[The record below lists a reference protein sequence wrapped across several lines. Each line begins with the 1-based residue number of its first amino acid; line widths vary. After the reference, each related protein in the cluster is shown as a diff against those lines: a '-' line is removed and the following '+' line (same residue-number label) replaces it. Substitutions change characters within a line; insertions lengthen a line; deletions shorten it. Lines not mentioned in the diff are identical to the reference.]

1 MLEAMNKGLSITV
14 QKMIEDLVLQGK
26 LQGGDKLNEVE
37 LADMFGTSRGPVRE
51 ACKGLV
57 QAGLLVAVPNRGV
70 FVRKINVREALE
82 VYDIRA
88 FLDQLIGQLAGSN
101 SSDQQIEELSEIHV
115 QMDKA
120 VRTDDFKTYYPA
132 NLRFHEKLLEMTGN
146 NRLTK
151 LYLSLVNELH
161 LFRRKGLIQQGSM
174 SVSNAEHAL
183 ILNFI
188 RARDPVKA
196 GLAMRNHVMTAK
208 QRLITAIE
216 LQSVNEEDL
225 AS

>member
-1 MLEAMNKGLSITV
+1 MLEAFNTGLSITV

-26 LQGGDKLNEVE
+26 LKGGDKLNEVE

-70 FVRKINVREALE
+70 FVRKMDVREALE

-88 FLDQLIGQLAGSN
+88 FLDQLIGQLAASN
-101 SSDQQIEELSEIHV
+101 SSDQQIEELSAIHV
-115 QMDKA
+115 QMNKA
-120 VRTDDFKTYYPA
+120 VRIDDFETYYPE
-132 NLRFHEKLLEMTGN
+132 NLGFHEKLLEMTGN
-146 NRLTK
+146 SRLTK

-174 SVSNAEHAL
+174 NVSNAEHAL

-188 RARDPVKA
+188 KARDPVKA